1 MMAYIGFG
9 YPRFYFD
16 WTYLLVIIGVVLSL
30 WASAGVRSAFNR
42 FSTVATIRGMTG
54 AQAAQH
60 ILAQSG
66 IYDVRVIHVRGNLND
81 HYDPGI
87 KHWLCL
93 TRYTVPL
100 LWRRSAWRPT
110 NAVMPFS
117 TQEAICP

>member
-66 IYDVRVIHVRGNLND
+66 IYDVRSMCGEISTIIMI
-81 HYDPGI
+81 PGI